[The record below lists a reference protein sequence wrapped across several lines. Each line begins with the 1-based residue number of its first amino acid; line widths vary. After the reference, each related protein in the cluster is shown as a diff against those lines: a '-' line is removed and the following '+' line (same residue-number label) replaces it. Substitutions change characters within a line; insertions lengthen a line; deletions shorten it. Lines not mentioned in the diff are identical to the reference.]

1 MNVTSLS
8 NWLIVVPARLSSQRL
23 PNKPLADLGGKP
35 MIVRVVENLQSLQE
49 RGASIVVAAD
59 NDAVIAACKK
69 AGISAVMTKK
79 EHQSGTD
86 RCAEVASGSTR
97 DFVLN
102 VQGDEPFVD
111 PNDLIGLMSALEASK
126 NTRMGTLFHKNT
138 NATMAKDPN
147 VVKVLMNGLGQA
159 IYFSRVALPYVR
171 DDRKNEHLPA
181 IFLQHVGVYAFKRSA
196 IAEFVKLP
204 PSNLETS
211 EMLEQLRAI
220 DQGWPILLHPAKA
233 ASRGIDTKEDLEA
246 ARAFYP

>member
-1 MNVTSLS
+1 MIVTSLS

-35 MIVRVVENLQSLQE
+35 MIVRVMENLQSLQE
-49 RGASIVVAAD
+49 KGASIVVAAD
-59 NDAVIAACKK
+59 DDAVIAACRK
-69 AGISAVMTKK
+69 AGFSAVMTKK

-86 RCAEVASGSTR
+86 RCAEVALSSNK

-111 PNDLIGLMSALEASK
+111 TIDLIGLMLAFEGSK
-126 NTRMGTLFHKNT
+126 NSRMGTLFHENT
-138 NATMAKDPN
+138 NMNMAKDPS

-171 DDRKNEHLPA
+171 DDKKNEHLPTT
-181 IFLQHVGVYAFKRSA
+181 FFQHIGVYAFKRRA
-196 IAEFVKLP
+196 IAEFIKLP
-204 PSNLETS
+204 PSTLETS

-220 DQGWPILLHPAKA
+220 DQGWPILLHPASK

-246 ARAFYP
+246 ARAFYS

>member
-8 NWLIVVPARLSSQRL
+8 NWLIVVPARMSSQRL

-35 MIVRVVENLQSLQE
+35 MIVRVVENLKKLQE
-49 RGASIVVAAD
+49 KGASLVVAAD
-59 NDAVIAACKK
+59 DEAVIKECQK
-69 AGISAVMTKK
+69 AGAVAIMTKK
-79 EHQSGTD
+79 DHQSGTD
-86 RCAEVASGSTR
+86 RCAEVAAGSNR
-97 DFVLN
+97 DFILN

-111 PNDLIGLMSALEASK
+111 ANDLIGLMMALEGSK
-126 NTRMGTLFHKNT
+126 NVPMATLFHKNT
-138 NATMAKDPN
+138 NMNMAKDPN

-159 IYFSRVALPYVR
+159 IYFSRLALPYVR
-171 DDRKNEHLPA
+171 DDKKNEHLPES
-181 IFLQHVGVYAFKRSA
+181 FLHHIGVYAFKRSA

-204 PSNLETS
+204 PSKLETS

-220 DQGWPILLHPAKA
+220 DQGWPILLYPAKA